1 MNKDVYPE
9 TNLEDKYLQR
19 FIPHKERIKKPK
31 LSTKEN
37 LNYTIGLIIFIILFI
52 IIIPYFLYKFNSI
65 TFLLV
70 YFLNLDLTATM
81 LGSIEGPLHQYFK
94 YLYSDSTPLIGY
106 ISQTLIALIVLG
118 AVFLIVV
125 GRNRNKSIGI
135 GLVRYLFT
143 ILITFLAPNRFIS
156 EIMHNSFIFLNNFKN
171 IPISYKPYFALIPGI
186 LITYLF
192 IFTETYVLEKFS
204 KPLGNIFDKNI
215 NKLKF
220 MKNLEKYRK

>member
-1 MNKDVYPE
+1 MNKHIYPT

-19 FIPHKERIKKPK
+19 FLPHKERLKKPK
-31 LSTKEN
+31 LSKREN
-37 LNYTIGLIIFIILFI
+37 INYTIGLIIFIVFFI
-52 IIIPYFLYKFNSI
+52 FFIPYLLYKFNSF

-81 LGSIEGPLHQYFK
+81 LGSIEGPLHKYFK

-125 GRNRNKSIGI
+125 GRNKNKSIGI

-171 IPISYKPYFALIPGI
+171 ISITYKPYFALIPGV

-192 IFTETYVLEKFS
+192 ILTETFALEKFS
-204 KPLGNIFDKNI
+204 KPLGNIFDKYI